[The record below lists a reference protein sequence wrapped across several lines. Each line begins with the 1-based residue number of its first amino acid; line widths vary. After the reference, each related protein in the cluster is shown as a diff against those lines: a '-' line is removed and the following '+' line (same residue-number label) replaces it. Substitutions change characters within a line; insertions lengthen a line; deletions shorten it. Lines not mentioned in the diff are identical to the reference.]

1 MEKEITNPLTLI
13 LRDWYF
19 SLPMKDTREYRKKII
34 DHCKINKYKWTNWLN
49 GTSTLNKFERSK
61 INEIIG
67 YNLFAAIPTNK

>member
-1 MEKEITNPLTLI
+1 MKKEIANPLTLI

-19 SLPMKDTREYRKKII
+19 SLPMKDTREYKKKII
-34 DHCKINKYKWTNWLN
+34 DQCEINEFKWRNWLN
-49 GTSTLNKFERSK
+49 GTSRPNRFERSK